1 MNAWLSLGANIGDP
15 PAQLAEAIRRIQAHP
30 AISVVGQ
37 SSVLTTKPWG
47 KTDQPDFANQVV
59 TVETSLEPL
68 ELLDVILGIEL
79 DMGRVRKEVW
89 GPRLIDIDILLWGND
104 SIEEPG
110 LSIPHPRLH
119 ERRFVLEP
127 LAEIA
132 PNIIHPKL
140 NATVRGLL
148 DALNDSSRVDRDSTF
163 PL

>member
-1 MNAWLSLGANIGDP
+1 MNAWLSLGAKIGDP

-47 KTDQPDFANQVV
+47 KTDQPDFANQAV

-89 GPRLIDIDILLWGND
+89 GPRLIDIDMIAYERL
-104 SIEEPG
+104 EMATPR
-110 LSIPHPRLH
+110 LSLPHPHAH
-119 ERRFVLEP
+119 ERDFVLVP
-127 LAEIA
+127 LGEIA
-132 PNIIHPKL
+132 PEVTAWL
-140 NATVRGLL
+140 T
-148 DALNDSSRVDRDSTF
+148 SRRETR
-163 PL
+163 

>member
-47 KTDQPDFANQVV
+47 KTDQPDFANQAV

-89 GPRLIDIDILLWGND
+89 GPRLIDIDMIAYERL
-104 SIEEPG
+104 EMATPR
-110 LSIPHPRLH
+110 LSLPHPHAH
-119 ERRFVLEP
+119 ERDFVLVP
-127 LAEIA
+127 LGEIA
-132 PNIIHPKL
+132 PEVTAWL
-140 NATVRGLL
+140 T
-148 DALNDSSRVDRDSTF
+148 SRRETR
-163 PL
+163 